1 MNTYI
6 KVNYINKL
14 IFIFFIAGLTLLGA
28 CGGGGGGNSQPVDNT
43 PNLKMA
49 MPTSLTGG
57 SPNAGPRAL
66 AAVNTGEPCT
76 YIGDDD
82 EDHFRN
88 GYKTTKFLIS
98 VVASW
103 TCIAD
108 LLIDVSIYVP
118 HDGSI
123 QVSDNDRSSPNYDPD
138 DPTHYSVVDDSATQT
153 TVRLYYGYYREAPP
167 HQGED
172 PQFYVSWNEAANGD
186 IKGRLI
192 IDGIGV
198 NPDNRKVDDPV
209 IMRMDFNYTGTQRE
223 ADMFLRF
230 DAGNQWADGFR
241 IHVVKHLN
249 ANPLQKVYVA
259 RGLIDMKAQFLPVES
274 IPEIPDV
281 HLYSV
286 ANRAGD
292 GASISD
298 VKDMALPLDL
308 NPGMIDNHLGNYLFS
323 KIDTYFFDDAGNWD
337 YINKT
342 FSSAEF
348 RGGRTTPATGG
359 TELPFDPSLD
369 MIITALSLD
378 ADYFTGNKCA
388 SIGDD
393 CTPLLNAVFADGFAD
408 QEKNQRTD
416 PMDWR
421 SDALANADSLYLN
434 SVYPNGFD
442 WTGAFDFT
450 FTP

>member
-1 MNTYI
+1 MS
-6 KVNYINKL
+6 NYFKIEFINKL
-14 IFIFFIAGLTLLGA
+14 FVVMLTASITMLGA
-28 CGGGGGGNSQPVDNT
+28 CGGGGGSGGAQPVDNT
-43 PNLKMA
+43 PNLKLA
-49 MPTSLTGG
+49 MPNSLTGG
-57 SPNAGPRAL
+57 SPAVARAV
-66 AAVNTGEPCT
+66 AAVGTGEPCT

-98 VVASW
+98 VIASW

-108 LLIDVSIYVP
+108 LVIDVSNFVG

-123 QVSDNDRSSPNYDPD
+123 HASDNDRSSPNYDPE
-138 DPTHYSVVDDSATQT
+138 DPTHYSVIDDSATQT

-167 HQGED
+167 QRGET

-186 IKGRLI
+186 IEGRLI
-192 IDGIGV
+192 IDGLGI
-198 NPDNRKVDDPV
+198 NPDNRDPEDPV
-209 IMRMDFNYTGTQRE
+209 IMRMDFNYTSTQKT
-223 ADMFLRF
+223 ADMFMRF
-230 DAGNQWADGFR
+230 DDANQWADGFR
-241 IHVVKHLN
+241 IHIVKDLT
-249 ANPLQKVYVA
+249 ANPAQKVYLA
-259 RGLIDMKAQFLPVES
+259 RGLITMKEQFLPAEN
-274 IPEIPDV
+274 ITELPDV

-298 VKDMALPLDL
+298 VVDMSLPLDL
-308 NPGMIDNHLGNYLFS
+308 TPGTYNNHLGNYLFS
-323 KIDTYFFDDAGNWD
+323 KVDTYYFTDTGNWE

-348 RGGRTTPATGG
+348 RGGRTTPETGG
-359 TELPFDPSLD
+359 SLDPFNPSLD
-369 MIITALSLD
+369 IIVTELGLD
-378 ADYFTGNKCA
+378 ADYFTGTKCA
-388 SIGDD
+388 AIGND
-393 CTPLLNAVFADGFAD
+393 CTPLLNAIFADGFGG
-408 QEKNQRTD
+408 QEGNQGTD

-421 SDALANADSLYLN
+421 SDALASRVPLE
-434 SVYPNGFD
+434 SVFPNGVN